1 MKTSNANVIVYLQH
15 AAQQGQARVISETI
29 GALRGVVRAVSSP
42 RSENM
47 ICVDYDPET
56 IDSQH
61 ILKVAR
67 GQGVPVR
74 LIGM

>member
-1 MKTSNANVIVYLQH
+1 MKTSNANVIVYLQQ

-47 ICVDYDPET
+47 ICVDYDPKT

>member
-1 MKTSNANVIVYLQH
+1 MKTSNANVIVYLQQ

-47 ICVDYDPET
+47 ICVDYDPRT
-56 IDSQH
+56 VDSQH
-61 ILKVAR
+61 ILQVAR

-74 LIGM
+74 LVGM

>member
-1 MKTSNANVIVYLQH
+1 MKSSNANVIVYMQPPV
-15 AAQQGQARVISETI
+15 QQGQARVISESLGT
-29 GALRGVVRAVSSP
+29 LPGVVRAVSSP

-61 ILKVAR
+61 ILKVVR
-67 GQGVPVR
+67 DQGVSVR
-74 LIGM
+74 LVGM

>member
-1 MKTSNANVIVYLQH
+1 MKTSNANVIVYVQRP
-15 AAQQGQARVISETI
+15 ARQGQARVISQTI
-29 GALRGVVRAVSSP
+29 GALRGVVRAISSP

-47 ICVDYDPET
+47 ICVDYDPRT

-61 ILKVAR
+61 ILQVAR

-74 LIGM
+74 LVGM